1 MGGPWNTPN
10 TDSEIGRAR
19 WLAKGNPEETSQKS
33 GLNCHESLTLSEP
46 VHVSIHTYFFAPS
59 KHFTHFTT
67 SHLYVEIRS
76 YTAGGPG
83 PSTGDWFRWPSGQ
96 DSVLTALAWLQSLSG
111 NRSPAS
117 SSCGNLTS
125 VFLPFSYAYPCS
137 LIEVLAQFCICRSWL
152 LTSTVLI
159 IVHLLY
165 TPILQL
171 GKLKPCVWNS
181 KRFCVRRSWLKFWF
195 L

>member
-1 MGGPWNTPN
+1 MCLSTHTFLLLVN
-10 TDSEIGRAR
+10 I
-19 WLAKGNPEETSQKS
+19 LLTSLLPISMWK
-33 GLNCHESLTLSEP
+33 
-46 VHVSIHTYFFAPS
+46 FAP
-59 KHFTHFTT
+59 TQ
-67 SHLYVEIRS
+67 L
-76 YTAGGPG
+76 GGQGLPLA
-83 PSTGDWFRWPSGQ
+83 TGSGGLVARTLLSQPWPDYSLWLG
-96 DSVLTALAWLQSLSG
+96 TEALLQAAVG
-111 NRSPAS
+111 
-117 SSCGNLTS
+117 CGNLTS
-125 VFLPFSYAYPCS
+125 VFLPFSYTYPCS